1 MTSSTRSLQL
11 SFRGAPESGHT
22 SSDGKSAAYPKSPPL
37 LRLGTLAALF
47 SREPSRVTFRM
58 NGYPQVGLDN
68 LRAIVGNRVRR
79 RDFIAIL
86 GGGAA
91 ACPLAV
97 RAQQPLRRI
106 AVLMAQAADDPV
118 SQPRA
123 AAFVDRLQ
131 ELGWNEGKNLSIDL
145 RWDTQDPDLRR
156 KDIAE
161 IVAFSPDAILAT
173 GSFTVGPLLQQT
185 RAIPIVFV
193 LVPDPVGSGFVN
205 GLAHPGGNATGFLQF
220 EYSLG
225 GKWLELLKEIAPR
238 VSRVAVLRDQSLT
251 AGVAQFAAVES
262 VAHSLRV
269 ELVPVNAQDAAE
281 IERGIDTFARSAGD
295 GLIVTSGPRMTVHRD
310 LIVALAS
317 RFKLPAVYYERLMAA
332 AGGLLS
338 YGPDFVDQY
347 RRAAEYVDRILRGE
361 KPADLPVQAP
371 TKYQL
376 VINLKTAKALGLG
389 VPQSLLARADE
400 VIE

>member
-1 MTSSTRSLQL
+1 
-11 SFRGAPESGHT
+11 
-22 SSDGKSAAYPKSPPL
+22 
-37 LRLGTLAALF
+37 
-47 SREPSRVTFRM
+47 
-58 NGYPQVGLDN
+58 
-68 LRAIVGNRVRR
+68 
-79 RDFIAIL
+79 
-86 GGGAA
+86 
-91 ACPLAV
+91 
-97 RAQQPLRRI
+97 LRRI

-205 GLAHPGGNATGFLQF
+205 GLAHPGGNATGFLQLQ
-220 EYSLG
+220 YSLG

-251 AGVAQFAAVES
+251 AGVAQFAAIES

-269 ELVPVNAQDAAE
+269 ELVPVNAQDAGD
-281 IERGIDTFARSAGD
+281 RARD
-295 GLIVTSGPRMTVHRD
+295 
-310 LIVALAS
+310 
-317 RFKLPAVYYERLMAA
+317 
-332 AGGLLS
+332 
-338 YGPDFVDQY
+338 
-347 RRAAEYVDRILRGE
+347 
-361 KPADLPVQAP
+361 
-371 TKYQL
+371 
-376 VINLKTAKALGLG
+376 
-389 VPQSLLARADE
+389 
-400 VIE
+400 